1 MSHFPA
7 ADRSG
12 KPVAMI
18 AKVAATVSPAAPR
31 SQSRSASCNTAEI
44 AATTATTI
52 PSLRESGVNTPPMVV
67 HLPNALVQLRA
78 ILLSSMQPND
88 LAATVCCNVR

>member
-1 MSHFPA
+1 
-7 ADRSG
+7 
-12 KPVAMI
+12 MI

-44 AATTATTI
+44 AATTAATI
-52 PSLRESGVNTPPMVV
+52 PSLRESGVSTPPMVE

-78 ILLSSMQPND
+78 ILPYDTQPND